1 MLVCHVI
8 SCMFMIVAEWFYQDA
23 ASDRRETRRRIDH
36 CSSVHQQDEI
46 RSKECRPSLLSAWS
60 STGGRHTEVGRHGKE
75 SVRQPT
81 ACRTGFYDNI
91 MDVLCVY
98 DNMDARICKGYTWY
112 KWELSLLLIKQV
124 YLSDSLCHVV
134 LSVSLHFS
142 PTHLFHGSS
151 LSCFSEPFLP
161 FFHIRCCILALACVQ
176 LNIPVYLYAT
186 CTWILVLYIVL
197 ELY

>member
-134 LSVSLHFS
+134 LSVSLHLLSQSHTSLVQPIYFMD
-142 PTHLFHGSS
+142 HLFHV
-151 LSCFSEPFLP
+151 FLNLFYH
-161 FFHIRCCILALACVQ
+161 FFTYVV
-176 LNIPVYLYAT
+176 VY
-186 CTWILVLYIVL
+186 
-197 ELY
+197 